1 MDRGDG
7 QDRQITIMS
16 QVMRE
21 VTSGEIMIG
30 GKDGSGV
37 GTLSHF
43 GIYFIQVTSS
53 LAFRYSITFIYI

>member
-7 QDRQITIMS
+7 QDRQITVMS

-30 GKDGSGV
+30 GKEESGV

-43 GIYFIQVTSS
+43 IQVPSS
-53 LAFRYSITFIYI
+53 LAFQDSIDV